1 MATEQSFLAN
11 YPESVMEQ
19 RSLESLLRSAGD
31 TVRMLRNSPIGAYV
45 YPVVPTEFSNWRD
58 EQLAWRERA
67 VLFDQSHHMAEITI
81 QGPDALRLCSQST
94 INSFANFVPGKAKQ
108 MIPVSH
114 DGFVIG
120 DGILFYLD
128 KDELLFV
135 GRAPTVNWLQYQAKT
150 GGFDVSVIRDDRSP
164 SQPNGR
170 AITRRHFRYQIQGP
184 RATQVLEK
192 LHGGP
197 LPDIR
202 FFNFTWLTIAG
213 RKVRALR
220 HGMAGEPGLEV
231 FGPYEQ
237 RDEIREAIL
246 AAGKDFGIVAVG
258 SRTYA
263 SNTLESGWI
272 PSPLP
277 AVYTGEKMRAYREW
291 LPASGYEGTGSLGGS
306 FVSPNIED
314 YYLTPY
320 ELGYGPFV
328 KFDHDFIGREALEKR
343 SQDSQAHRRK
353 VTFEWNGEDLG
364 RILASLNEREN
375 LPCKFFDL
383 PIANYASSSYDM
395 VKLGDRVAGFS
406 MFTGYS
412 HNERCGLS
420 LGVVDA
426 DIETGTELT
435 LIWGE
440 ENGGTAKPPVERHR
454 QCEVR
459 VRVAAVPYSRDAR
472 DSYHAGW
479 RSGSR

>member
-1 MATEQSFLAN
+1 
-11 YPESVMEQ
+11 MEH
-19 RSLESLLRSAGD
+19 RSLENLLEAAGD
-31 TVRMLRNSPIGAYV
+31 PVRMLRNSQIGAYV
-45 YPVVPTEFSNWRD
+45 YPVVPTEFSNWRT
-58 EQLAWRERA
+58 EQQAWRESA

-81 QGPDALRLCSQST
+81 SGPDALALCSRST
-94 INSFANFVPGKAKQ
+94 VNSFANFTPGKAKQ

-120 DGILFYLD
+120 DGILFRLEEQ
-128 KDELLFV
+128 ELLFV
-135 GRAPTVNWLQYQAKT
+135 GRAPTVNWLQFQAET
-150 GGFDVSVIRDDRSP
+150 GGYDVKVKRDDRSP

-170 AITRRHFRYQIQGP
+170 AVSRGHFRYQVQGP
-184 RATQVLEK
+184 RAAQVLQK

-202 FFNFTWLTIAG
+202 FFNFDWIQIAG
-213 RKVRALR
+213 HRVRALR

-231 FGPYEQ
+231 FGPYEL
-237 RDEIREAIL
+237 REEIRAAIL
-246 AAGKDFGIVAVG
+246 EAGKEAGIVAVG

-277 AVYTGEKMRAYREW
+277 AVYSGEAMRAYRKW
-291 LPASGYEGTGSLGGS
+291 LPAGGYEGTGSLGGS

-314 YYLTPY
+314 YYLTPF
-320 ELGYGPFV
+320 ELGYGSFV
-328 KFDHDFIGREALEKR
+328 KFDHDFIGRAALEKR
-343 SQDSQAHRRK
+343 VQAVQQTRRK
-353 VTFEWNGEDLG
+353 VTFEWNGDDLG
-364 RILASLNEREN
+364 KVLASLTDREN

-383 PIANYASSSYDM
+383 PIANYASSSYDS
-395 VKLGDRVAGFS
+395 VKLGDEVVGFS

-420 LGVVDA
+420 LGVLNA
-426 DIETGTELT
+426 DIEIGAELT

-440 ENGGTAKPPVERHR
+440 ENGGTRKPTVERHR
-454 QCEVR
+454 QCEIR
-459 VRVAAVPYSRDAR
+459 VRVAPAPYSCDAR

-479 RSGSR
+479 RTRTA